1 MAVRRELRIL
11 SNRSSPG
18 NSPGSNRAYVSI
30 IHVAADLTQIMI
42 EIVPHLSRR
51 TNWRQIV

>member
-1 MAVRRELRIL
+1 MAVRRELHIL
-11 SNRSSPG
+11 SNRCSPG

-30 IHVAADLTQIMI
+30 FDVAADLTQIMI